1 MTEPGLLYG
10 ECYAVHFTGDNAII
24 LFVVKYDCCVYVI
37 PVLEKS
43 FAFSVRLIK
52 EFINGQ

>member
-24 LFVVKYDCCVYVI
+24 LLSNTIV
-37 PVLEKS
+37 
-43 FAFSVRLIK
+43 AFM
-52 EFINGQ
+52 